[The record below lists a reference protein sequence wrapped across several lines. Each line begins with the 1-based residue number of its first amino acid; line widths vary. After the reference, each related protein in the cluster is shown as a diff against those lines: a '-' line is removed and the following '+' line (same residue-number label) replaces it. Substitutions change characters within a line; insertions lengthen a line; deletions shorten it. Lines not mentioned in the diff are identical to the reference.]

1 MRKLVYIGTLALI
14 VICLYACNDKKHIN
28 DAVVECVDTIE
39 VSTIKVCDS
48 LSYVAGAEVCN
59 ITAQVEFVYPKFYLS
74 NEKTNELQGLYTM
87 SVLDIQAD
95 SISLAT
101 AFPMFV
107 EYLMNSYKEV
117 NSLYDVENFEGD
129 YELAKTCDVDVI
141 ITICYNRGSLLS
153 VCKKESVMING
164 ASPQVR
170 HIYSTYN
177 LAEMKRVTFA
187 ELVGEDNVVS
197 VIELLK
203 AKLRSDRNVKSDEE
217 LVDMGFY
224 NIDNFGG
231 NDNFYVTSDSV
242 VWNYL
247 LRELSV
253 FEDVKISLSRED
265 IGL

>member
-1 MRKLVYIGTLALI
+1 MRKLVYIGALALI
-14 VICLYACNDKKHIN
+14 AICLYACNDKKHIN
-28 DAVVECVDTIE
+28 DAAVECVDTIE

-59 ITAQVEFVYPKFYLS
+59 ITTQVEFVYPKFYLS
-74 NEKTNELQGLYTM
+74 NEKTNELQGLYTL

-117 NSLYDVENFEGD
+117 NISFDEDNFEGD
-129 YELAKTCDVDVI
+129 YELIKNCDVDVK
-141 ITICYNRGSLLS
+141 ITICYNRGALFS
-153 VCKKESVMING
+153 VCKKEVAIING

-177 LAEMKRVTFA
+177 LTEMKRVTFA
-187 ELVGEDNVVS
+187 ELVGEENVVS

-203 AKLRSDRNVKSDEE
+203 AKLRNDTNAKNDEE
-217 LVDMGFY
+217 LADMGFY
-224 NIDNFGG
+224 NIDNLGG
-231 NDNFYVTSDSV
+231 NDNFYLTNDSV

-247 LRELSV
+247 PRELSV
-253 FEDVKISLSRED
+253 FEEVRISLSREE